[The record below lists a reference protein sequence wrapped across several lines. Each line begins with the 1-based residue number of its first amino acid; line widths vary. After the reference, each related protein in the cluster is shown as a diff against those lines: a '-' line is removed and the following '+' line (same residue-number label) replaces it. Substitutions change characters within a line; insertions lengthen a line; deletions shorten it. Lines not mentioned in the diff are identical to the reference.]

1 MATNKR
7 PPPAAADRR
16 RKPGRGELM
25 RREILREWRGAD
37 EAADPAAG
45 IHRAGQFVHAIL
57 RAAGLEDGIREDELR
72 AAWKELA
79 GDFIARHTEP
89 LSVKGG
95 HLVLRVTQPA
105 MRFHLEQMKPMLL
118 TRIRSQL
125 GEDRIQSVK
134 FTLG

>member
-1 MATNKR
+1 MATSKRQPRAKSGGANKS
-7 PPPAAADRR
+7 AAIR
-16 RKPGRGELM
+16 E
-25 RREILREWRGAD
+25 EILREWRGAD
-37 EAADPAAG
+37 EAADLNAG
-45 IHRAGQFVHAIL
+45 IHRPDQFIASIL
-57 RAAGLEDGIREDELR
+57 RSAGLQDGIHEDELR

-89 LSVKGG
+89 ASVKGG

-118 TRIRSQL
+118 SRIREQL
-125 GEDRIQSVK
+125 GENRILSVK